1 MRDTAIRKNT
11 MNSNKRISRTA
22 GILILLGIMVGILSI
37 VPSVEGENFLE
48 EVYPNRYQVLIGA
61 TFQFF
66 LVPIYIGFSLV
77 LYQVLREYNKALS
90 IGFVGFRIIA
100 GVFQLIGVILL
111 PIFILL
117 SQKYLS
123 QTNPDVLFFETIG
136 EMLKSFR
143 DLTNHLGVM
152 LATGLGNLMLYYIF
166 YKGKYI
172 PAWLSLWGVIGNV
185 LLIIGSFLLL
195 FQLIEV
201 ISTAYGIIT
210 IPLVLQEVVL
220 AIWLIVKGLN
230 SKVLSQKTKS
240 QNEPA

>member
-1 MRDTAIRKNT
+1 MIT
-11 MNSNKRISRTA
+11 NKKISRIA
-22 GILILLGIMVGILSI
+22 GILIILGIIVGVLSI
-37 VPSVEGENFLE
+37 VPSIESENYLKE
-48 EVYPNRYQVLIGA
+48 AYPNRNQVLIGA

-66 LVPIYIGFSLV
+66 LVPIYIGFSLL
-77 LYQVLREYNKALS
+77 LYPLLKGYSKSLS

-100 GVFQLIGVILL
+100 GVFQLIGMILL

-123 QTNPDVLFFETIG
+123 QTNPGLLFFETIG
-136 EMLKSFR
+136 EMLKYFR

-152 LATGLGNLMLYYIF
+152 LATGLGNLLLYYIF

-172 PAWLSLWGVIGNV
+172 PVWLSLWGIVGNI
-185 LLIIGSFLLL
+185 LLMLGSFLLL
-195 FQLIEV
+195 FQLIDV
-201 ISTAYGIIT
+201 ISTEYGLMT

-230 SKVLSQKTKS
+230 LELTN
-240 QNEPA
+240 QNS